1 MTRAAIRHPAT
12 LSLAG
17 VGVAY
22 LALVLAPAVWDALPW
37 RVQVIAEP
45 PGCGWV
51 ISTSGRIHGPDSPYR
66 GLVNATRCYPTRAA
80 AQAALQME

>member
-22 LALVLAPAVWDALPW
+22 FALVLAPALWDALPW
-37 RVQVIAEP
+37 RVEITPATSA
-45 PGCGWV
+45 CGWV